1 MFHDIRTLR
10 EQCDTWSSVEFD
22 RRLSRFT
29 SWYYATLS
37 MGGNKPQEASIGLG
51 EIVSYIHS
59 RSSRILPRTT
69 SLTWHL
75 SFRCLM
81 QGHCPCTKASA
92 WIKGTLSRITITKSK
107 RQVRQ
112 PIHHDTR
119 ESSQNW
125 HLSFRCLT
133 ISIDKSKTPTA
144 SWRAND
150 CGH

>member
-1 MFHDIRTLR
+1 MIFEPFESNVTP
-10 EQCDTWSSVEFD
+10 D
-22 RRLSRFT
+22 RRLNLIVGCQGSLLDIMQPYP
-29 SWYYATLS
+29 W
-37 MGGNKPQEASIGLG
+37 EAINHRRHQSALAK
-51 EIVSYIHS
+51 SFPTYHS